1 MLEGLKLT
9 PDQFVDLCILCGC
22 DYLGTI
28 KGARP
33 GPPRA
38 CGEPGARADARRAR
52 GGAASVGFRVGVGAE
67 RAPTPE
73 RGAGIGGVRALT
85 LIQKHGTLEKVLAG
99 LDPAKYELP
108 QPFPYDEARRM
119 FKGAPR

>member
-1 MLEGLKLT
+1 MRG
-9 PDQFVDLCILCGC
+9 
-22 DYLGTI
+22 
-28 KGARP
+28 
-33 GPPRA
+33 
-38 CGEPGARADARRAR
+38 ARRAR
-52 GGAASVGFRVGVGAE
+52 GRAAGARRRGFGWVRVGVGAE